1 MPTYTE
7 LTDAA
12 GSSAT
17 PYALTTGDFFYGN
30 LASRGD
36 KDWIKVNLVAGKTYT
51 FALTGDLTRAGGIN
65 DTFLSLLNAAG
76 GVLAVND
83 DATSGY
89 SFSTLTFTC
98 RATGAYYLQPGSYGN
113 MESGNYILS
122 MTTGTRPLYNDDMGA
137 SATLMT
143 GGSSWSATPTTP
155 TTVTFGFRE
164 TAPTYVSDGSNTI
177 STFSQLTD
185 AEKQACREALM
196 RWSEISGITFQEVD
210 DGAGYTNNATIL
222 FSNYSDPSDGAG
234 AFAYYADA
242 NGRGASDSAGD
253 VYLNLAGGIST
264 TGLAVGSWSFFAVM
278 HELGHALGLSHPG
291 PYNAGPGV
299 NITYSNSAQF
309 RQDSNQYTLMS
320 YFEEIY
326 TGAKYN
332 YSYADTPLLYDI
344 TAAQALYGINTT
356 TRTGD
361 TVYGYNSNA
370 GDAVYDFTQNRDPV
384 ICIWDA
390 DGVDTLDASG
400 FSMNQTISL
409 VEGSFSNI
417 GGLTANVSIAYHAVI
432 ENAVGGAG
440 ADTITGNS
448 YVNVLTG
455 NGGAD
460 TINGGGGDDTLS
472 GGAGNDTLNGG
483 DGADT
488 LNGGDGSDKLN
499 GGAGVDAA
507 DYSTAS
513 AAVAVNLSLAT
524 LQNTRGAGYDLLTG
538 IENLIGSIYN
548 DTLTGNAGANPLSGG
563 VGNDILVGGLG
574 NDLLDGGADVDTA
587 NYSAATAGVRVN
599 LGLTTAQNTGAA
611 GIDTLANIENLVGSK
626 YADTLTGDGGTNVIA
641 GGLGRDVMSGGG
653 GNDRFLFNAMT
664 DTSASLSLADVITD
678 FNLGDII
685 DLSGIDANRATAAN
699 DAFNGALVASFT
711 GAGQLM
717 FSNGVLY
724 GNTNNDRIADFAI
737 VLTGVTSFS
746 AGSVIL

>member
-1 MPTYTE
+1 MPTYAE
-7 LTDAA
+7 LSDAA

-30 LASRGD
+30 LASRSD

-51 FALTGDLTRAGGIN
+51 FAMTGDLTRSGGVN
-65 DTFLSLLNAAG
+65 DTFLSLLNASG
-76 GVLAVND
+76 GLVAVND
-83 DATSGY
+83 DATYGY

-98 RATGAYYLQPGSYGN
+98 AVSGAYYLQPGSYGN
-113 MESGNYILS
+113 LESGNYILS

-143 GGSSWSATPTTP
+143 GGSSWVSTPATP
-155 TTVTFGFRE
+155 TTVTFGFRA
-164 TAPTYVSDGSNTI
+164 TAPSYVSDGSNTI

-185 AEKQACREALM
+185 AEKQACRQALA
-196 RWSEISGITFQEVD
+196 RWSDISGITFQEVD

-222 FSNYSDPSDGAG
+222 FSNYSDASDGAG

-242 NGRGASDSAGD
+242 NGRAASNSAGD
-253 VYLNLAGGIST
+253 VYLNLAGGMST

-320 YFEEIY
+320 YFDETS
-326 TGAKYN
+326 TGANYN
-332 YSYADTPLLYDI
+332 YTYADTPLLYDI
-344 TAAQALYGINTT
+344 TAAQALYGVNTT

-361 TVYGYNSNA
+361 TVYGFNSNA
-370 GDAVYDFTQNRDPV
+370 GNAAYDFTQNRDPV

-390 DGVDTLDASG
+390 GGADTLDVSG

-417 GGLTANVSIAYHAVI
+417 GGLIGNVSIAYHAVI

-440 ADTITGNS
+440 ADTITGNG
-448 YVNVLTG
+448 YANVLRG
-455 NGGAD
+455 NAGAD
-460 TINGGGGDDTLS
+460 TINGGAGDDTLD
-472 GGAGNDTLNGG
+472 GGVGNDTLNGG
-483 DGADT
+483 DGADI
-488 LNGGDGSDKLN
+488 LNGGAGTDTLN

-507 DYSTAS
+507 DYSTAT
-513 AAVAVNLSLAT
+513 AAVAVNLALT
-524 LQNTRGAGYDLLTG
+524 TMQNTGGGGYDTLVG

-548 DTLTGNAGANPLSGG
+548 DTLTGNAGDNALSGG
-563 VGNDILVGGLG
+563 VGADILVGGLG
-574 NDLLDGGADVDTA
+574 NDLLDGGAGIDTA
-587 NYSAATAGVRVN
+587 NYSSATAGVRIN
-599 LGLTTAQNTGAA
+599 LGLTTAQATGGA
-611 GIDTLANIENLVGSK
+611 GTDTLVNIENVTGSA
-626 YADTLTGDGGTNVIA
+626 YADTLIGNAGDNVFVGGA
-641 GGLGRDVMSGGG
+641 GRDVMTGGG
-653 GNDRFLFNAMT
+653 GNDRFVFSAMT
-664 DTSASLSLADVITD
+664 ETSASLSLADVITD
-678 FNLGDII
+678 FSLGDII

-699 DAFNGALVASFT
+699 DAFRGTFVTSFT

-724 GNTNNDRIADFAI
+724 GNTNADRIADFAI
-737 VLTGVTSFS
+737 VLTGVTSLS
-746 AGSVIL
+746 AGSILL

>member
-7 LTDAA
+7 LSDAA

-17 PYALTTGDFFYGN
+17 PYSLTTGDFFYGN
-30 LASRGD
+30 LATTGD

-65 DTFLSLLNAAG
+65 DTYLSLLNGAG
-76 GVLAVND
+76 GVVAVND
-83 DATSGY
+83 DATYGY
-89 SFSTLTFTC
+89 SFATLTFTC
-98 RATGAYYLQPGSYGN
+98 RTSGAYYLQPASYGN
-113 MESGNYILS
+113 LEAGNYILS

-143 GGSSWSATPTTP
+143 GGSSWAATPATP

-185 AEKQACREALM
+185 AEKQACRAALA

-210 DGAGYTNNATIL
+210 DGTGYTDNATIL
-222 FSNYSDPSDGAG
+222 FSNYSDATDGAG

-242 NGRGASDSAGD
+242 NGRGAGNSAGD
-253 VYLNLAGGIST
+253 VYLNLAGGMST
-264 TGLAVGSWSFFAVM
+264 TGLEVGSWSFFAVM
-278 HELGHALGLSHPG
+278 HELGHAMGLSHPG

-299 NITYSNSAQF
+299 NITYWNSAQF
-309 RQDSNQYTLMS
+309 RQDSNQYSLMS
-320 YFEEIY
+320 YFEETY
-326 TGAKYN
+326 TGAN
-332 YSYADTPLLYDI
+332 YGGSYADTPLLYDI

-361 TVYGYNSNA
+361 TVYGFNSNA
-370 GDAVYDFTQNRDPV
+370 GDAVYDFTQNTDPV

-417 GGLTANVSIAYHAVI
+417 GGLIGNVSIAYHAVI
-432 ENAVGGAG
+432 ENAAGGAG
-440 ADTITGNS
+440 ADTITGNA
-448 YVNVLTG
+448 YANVLTG
-455 NGGAD
+455 NAGND
-460 TINGGGGDDTLS
+460 TINGGAGDDTLD
-472 GGAGNDTLNGG
+472 GGAGNDI
-483 DGADT
+483 
-488 LNGGDGSDKLN
+488 LN
-499 GGAGVDAA
+499 GGAGNDILNGGAGSDKLTGGDGTDAA
-507 DYSTAS
+507 DYSTAT
-513 AAVAVNLSLAT
+513 AAVTVNLSLIT
-524 LQNTRGAGYDLLTG
+524 LQNTGGGGYDTLAG

-548 DTLTGNAGANPLSGG
+548 DTLTGNAGDNVLFGG
-563 VGNDILVGGLG
+563 AGNDVLVGGLG
-574 NDLLDGGADVDTA
+574 ADLLDGGANVDTA
-587 NYSAATAGVRVN
+587 NYSSATAAVRVN
-599 LGLTTAQNTGAA
+599 LGLASAQNTGGA

-626 YADTLTGDGGTNVIA
+626 YADTLTGDGGTNVIT
-641 GGLGRDVMSGGG
+641 GGLGRDVLSGGG
-653 GNDRFLFNAMT
+653 GNDIFAFNAIAE
-664 DTSASLSLADVITD
+664 TSASLSLADVIAD
-678 FNLGDII
+678 FNLGDLI

-699 DAFNGALVASFT
+699 DAFSGTLVTSFT

-717 FSNGVLY
+717 FVNGVLY

-737 VLTGVTSFS
+737 ALTGVTSLS
-746 AGSVIL
+746 ASSFIL